1 MDTFSTIITRSPLV
15 DSRIRHA
22 KRVAKT
28 DMSVLLTGD
37 TGTGKEIF
45 AHAIQQSSKRANS
58 IFLTLNCAA
67 LPENLIESELFGH
80 KKGSFTDATHN
91 TCGLLK
97 SADGGT
103 LFLDEINS
111 LPLSIQSKLLHFLD
125 SGEFLPIGEVST
137 QKVDVRIIAAT
148 NVDLLSLI
156 QLKKFRTDLY
166 FRLNAFPIDLP
177 RLIDREE
184 DIALLIHYFFHLFA
198 DSNGTKPPTFSKDAI
213 DILKNYAWP
222 GNIREL
228 RNVCERFS
236 VLFSGTSIEP
246 EHLPNEFRT
255 NVRQCTAKQ
264 FILPEN
270 GLKLDALEANLIYQ
284 ALYRTQ
290 GNYTKSAK
298 LLGIS
303 RNTLM
308 YRIQKHGFDMKF

>member
-1 MDTFSTIITRSPLV
+1 
-15 DSRIRHA
+15 
-22 KRVAKT
+22 
-28 DMSVLLTGD
+28 MSVLLTGD

-45 AHAIQQSSKRANS
+45 AQAIQQSSKRANS

-67 LPENLIESELFGH
+67 LPADLIESELFGH
-80 KKGSFTDATHN
+80 TKGSFTGATNN

-111 LPLSIQSKLLHFLD
+111 LPISIQSKLLYFLD
-125 SGEFLPIGEVST
+125 SGEFLPIGEVSP
-137 QKVDVRIIAAT
+137 QKVDVRIITAT
-148 NVDLLSLI
+148 NIDLMSLI
-156 QLKKFRTDLY
+156 SLKKFRADLY
-166 FRLNAFPIDLP
+166 FRLNTFPIDLP

-184 DIALLIHYFFHLFA
+184 DITLLIHYFSRFFA
-198 DSNGTKPPTFSKDAI
+198 ESKGTQAPTFTKESI

-236 VLFSGTSIEP
+236 VLFSGASIEP
-246 EHLPNEFRT
+246 KHLPNEFKT
-255 NVRQCTAKQ
+255 NIRQCTAKQ

-270 GLKLDALEANLIYQ
+270 GLKLDALEASLIYQ

-290 GNYTKSAK
+290 GNYSKAAK

-308 YRIQKHGFDMKF
+308 YRIQKYGFNMQF